1 MNKLK
6 GVLFKFGV
14 KPAVVEIEHTI
25 EELHRLIECDCIDI
39 TSRLIGGR
47 RFYIVCDDEGLLKHK
62 LPTAFYINTRLN
74 TSIALVGNLFVVAF
88 NGVDDICSLSE
99 EEITHVLS
107 RNLSHFLLLDI

>member
-1 MNKLK
+1 MSKLK

-14 KPAVVEIEHTI
+14 NPAVVEIEHTLD
-25 EELHRLIECDCIDI
+25 ELHKLIDCDTIDI

-62 LPTAFYINTRLN
+62 LPTAFYTNIR
-74 TSIALVGNLFVVAF
+74 IALVGNLFVVAF
-88 NGVDDICSLSE
+88 DGVDDIWSLSE

-107 RNLSHFLLLDI
+107 CKLSYFLLLDI